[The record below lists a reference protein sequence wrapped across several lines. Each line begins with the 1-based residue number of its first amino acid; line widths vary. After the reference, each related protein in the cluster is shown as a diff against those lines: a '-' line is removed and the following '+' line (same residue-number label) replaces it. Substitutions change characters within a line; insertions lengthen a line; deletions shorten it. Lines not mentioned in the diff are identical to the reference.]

1 MKEKRLSAVLV
12 PINWAEPAGRS
23 ESIEVDSSFLYQ
35 VESVDF
41 VAYVPWQVPEG
52 GHDGGVGRVI
62 RRFDGISN
70 LCLCRV
76 LLVESAKVDASA

>member
-1 MKEKRLSAVLV
+1 MKEKRLSALLV
-12 PINWAEPAGRS
+12 SIDWAEPTGGS

-62 RRFDGISN
+62 RRFGGISN